1 MARETYVF
9 RDGACLPKHLAG
21 PLRPRGPASG
31 LARPYVVSDGCE
43 FVSMAS
49 GKVMTSKAAYRA
61 DLKARGLVEVGTD
74 TSWERQSSDYEPAG
88 IEQDISRVYDQVM
101 GA

>member
-1 MARETYVF
+1 MPRETYVF
-9 RDGACLPKHLAG
+9 RDGACIPKHEAP

-49 GKVMTSKAAYRA
+49 GKVVTSKAAYRA
-61 DLKARGLVEVGTD
+61 DLRARGLVEVGN
-74 TSWERQSSDYEPAG
+74 ERLDRGPPPPPKIG
-88 IEQDISRVYDQVM
+88 GVGHDIRRAISELS
-101 GA
+101 A